1 MNYHFPAIGFSN
13 FPAFLNCKT
22 VASNL
27 RIICFMT
34 EKTILVV
41 DDDEAVRD
49 SLALLFRRKG
59 WQVFEAY
66 DGFEALKI
74 YREQRADIVLIDM
87 VLPHMNGIG
96 LVKELRVMDAEVPL
110 VIYTG
115 YPSMEML
122 YEAYTS
128 GTTDFIAKPCDSDEL
143 TMTIEYLMENR
154 KALRSMGDGDHA
166 KEVKP

>member
-1 MNYHFPAIGFSN
+1 MRKMG
-13 FPAFLNCKT
+13 
-22 VASNL
+22 
-27 RIICFMT
+27 FMT
-34 EKTILVV
+34 EKTILLV

-59 WQVFEAY
+59 WQVLDAC

-74 YREQRADIVLIDM
+74 YRQQRADIVLIDM

-96 LVKELRVMDAEVPL
+96 LVKELRVMDADVPL

-128 GTTDFIAKPCDSDEL
+128 GTTDFIPKPCDSEEL
-143 TMTIEYLMENR
+143 TATIEYLMQNR
-154 KALRSMGDGDHA
+154 KALRSMRNGEYAEEA
-166 KEVKP
+166 KT